1 MGIPWAVDEVETQFR
16 QEERVLEAKSHAFF
30 TQNGP
35 YTREWKF
42 TREQLEALK
51 NIPNEQL
58 AAAILSPAA
67 RPSTPHEQTPSSGHR
82 AGSTPRASQ
91 AS

>member
-1 MGIPWAVDEVETQFR
+1 MGRGRSGDTVSSRRKSARGKQ
-16 QEERVLEAKSHAFF
+16 SHAFF

-35 YTREWKF
+35 YMREWKF
-42 TREQLEALK
+42 TREQVEALK

-67 RPSTPHEQTPSSGHR
+67 RPSTPLEQTPSLVHQE
-82 AGSTPRASQ
+82 GSTPLASQ

>member
-1 MGIPWAVDEVETQFR
+1 MGRGRSGDTVSSRRKCARGNQ
-16 QEERVLEAKSHAFF
+16 SHVFF
-30 TQNGP
+30 LPTGP
-35 YTREWKF
+35 YQEVHGLTRK
-42 TREQLEALK
+42 QLEALK

-67 RPSTPHEQTPSSGHR
+67 QPSTPREQTPASDHQE
-82 AGSTPRASQ
+82 GSTPQASQ

>member
-1 MGIPWAVDEVETQFR
+1 MGRGRSGDTVSSRRKSARGNQ
-16 QEERVLEAKSHAFF
+16 SHAFF

-35 YTREWKF
+35 YMREWKF
-42 TREQLEALK
+42 TLEQLEALK

-67 RPSTPHEQTPSSGHR
+67 RPSTPREQTP
-82 AGSTPRASQ
+82 A
-91 AS
+91 

>member
-1 MGIPWAVDEVETQFR
+1 MGRGRSGGVVSAR
-16 QEERVLEAKSHAFF
+16 RKSARGNNQINAFF
-30 TQNGP
+30 ISNGP
-35 YTREWKF
+35 YKPVCSL

-67 RPSTPHEQTPSSGHR
+67 QPSTPREQTPASGHR